1 MVTSDLWIEIKDM
14 LQTGPYCYKNNYC
27 SAKLRVACM
36 HAQYM
41 VRINASVCRTEGI
54 YSQR

>member
-1 MVTSDLWIEIKDM
+1 MVTSDLWIEIKVM
-14 LQTGPYCYKNNYC
+14 LETGLHCCRNNYC